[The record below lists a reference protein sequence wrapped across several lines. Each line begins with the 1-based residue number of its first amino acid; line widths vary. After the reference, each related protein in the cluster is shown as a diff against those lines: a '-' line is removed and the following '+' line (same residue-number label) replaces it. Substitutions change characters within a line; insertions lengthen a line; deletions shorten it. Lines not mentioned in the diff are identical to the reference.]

1 MIDGY
6 SIREATVADAGTIA
20 DHRRSMFADMGEG
33 DVIRRDA
40 IAFASLAWLEKK
52 LSAGEYMG
60 WLAIA
65 PDQSIAAGAG
75 VWVIEWPPTVTDLS
89 GRRGMLLNVYTHA
102 AHRRRGLARA
112 LVETSLRWCQ
122 SKGLTVVILHASDE
136 GRPLYEAVGFKP
148 TNEMRLLLRGQ

>member
-1 MIDGY
+1 MTDGY
-6 SIREATVADAGTIA
+6 SIRQAAVADAGTIA

-33 DVIRRDA
+33 DAIRRDA
-40 IAFASLAWLEKK
+40 VTFESRPWLEKK
-52 LSAGEYMG
+52 LSAGDYMG

-65 PDQSIAAGAG
+65 PDQSVAAGAG
-75 VWVIEWPPTVTDLS
+75 IWVIEWPPTITDLS
-89 GRRGMLLNVYTHA
+89 GRRGMLLNVYTHP

-122 SKGLTVVILHASDE
+122 SRGITVVILHASDD
-136 GRPLYEAVGFKP
+136 GRPLYEAAGFKP